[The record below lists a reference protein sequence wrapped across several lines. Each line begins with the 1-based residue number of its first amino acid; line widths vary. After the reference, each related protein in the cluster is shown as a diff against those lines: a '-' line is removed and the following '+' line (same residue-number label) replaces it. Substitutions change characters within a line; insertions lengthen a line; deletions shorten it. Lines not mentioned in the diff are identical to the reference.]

1 MSDSYLETTRVR
13 LRQYRH
19 SDFPHIVELH
29 TDPAVMRHLTM
40 GVPESLEDTR
50 KFVARTLRYQERFDN
65 KFGVL
70 SAELLH
76 GGEFIGWFFLR
87 PDESSDLVDFTQL
100 ELGYRLLRRFWGQ
113 GYATEVSRELVRR
126 AFEEQETEGVYAT
139 ATTDHVA
146 SQRVMQKLGMR
157 FAGTSIDM
165 SGGQPE
171 EVVTYRI
178 DRAAWHSSGS
188 AS

>member
-1 MSDSYLETTRVR
+1 MPETYLETTRVR
-13 LRQYRH
+13 LRQYRD

-29 TDPAVMRHLTM
+29 TDPRVMRYLTL
-40 GVPESLEDTR
+40 GVPETLEGTR
-50 KFVARTLRYQERFDN
+50 AFVARTVRYQERFE
-65 KFGVL
+65 KRLGVL
-70 SAELLH
+70 TAELLQ

-87 PDESSDLVDFTQL
+87 PDEAEGVVNDKEL
-100 ELGYRLLRRFWGQ
+100 ELGYRLLQRFWGQ
-113 GYATEVSRELVRR
+113 GLATEVSRELLRR
-126 AFEEQETEGVYAT
+126 AFEDLQADGVYAT

-157 FAGTSIDM
+157 FVGTSIDS

-171 EVVTYRI
+171 EIVTYRI
-178 DRAAWHSSGS
+178 DRATWQANGG